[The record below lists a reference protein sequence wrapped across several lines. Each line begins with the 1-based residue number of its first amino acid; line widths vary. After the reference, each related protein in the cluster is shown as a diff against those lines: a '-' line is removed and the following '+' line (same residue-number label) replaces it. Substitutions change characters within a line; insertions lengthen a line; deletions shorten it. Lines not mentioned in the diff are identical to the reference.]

1 MKKILS
7 LFFLMAIVLPG
18 WSQKVKWLDEM
29 NLKLMSCGWSTPQ
42 VNKSVGGNP
51 LKVNGATFNRG
62 VGTHAVS
69 TFLINLNKQATTFNT
84 QVGVDDEATNNASIE
99 FIVMADQKV
108 LWRSGV
114 MKKGEDPK
122 TCQIPLNG
130 KQKLG
135 LVVLSGESNDNDHAD
150 WLNAKIVYSGATPI
164 AIGNVI
170 SEKPYILTP
179 ASSPAP
185 RINGAKVFGAHPG
198 NPFLFKVPVTG
209 VRPMTI
215 NASGLPDGLSIDS
228 KTGIITGTT
237 PAKGEYRIKITAQN
251 KVGKA
256 TRTLK
261 IVSGDLLALT
271 PPLGWN
277 SWNCWGLSVNQDR
290 VKASA
295 DAMIQKGLIEHG
307 WTYINIDDGW
317 EAPSRT
323 ADSILLPNGK
333 FPDMKAL
340 TTYIHSQ
347 GLKMGIYSSPGTRT
361 CGGFLASYQN
371 EVQDAKTWA
380 ELGIDYIKY
389 DWCSYGWIAPNPN
402 LEELQKPYI
411 VMRKAL
417 DQCNRDIIF
426 SLCQYG
432 MGNVWEWG
440 AKIGGNTWRT
450 TGDIGDSWDS
460 MSGIGFSQTQD
471 PKCTGPGHWNDPDML
486 VVGKVGWGPSLHN
499 THLTP
504 SEQYTHISMWS
515 LLASPLLIG
524 CDMSQLDAFT
534 LNLLSNDEVLAINQD
549 PLGVKASR
557 VKKADGVEIWM
568 RPLDDHS
575 YAVGVFYNGK
585 GSGDPTALFN
595 WSNSK
600 STKTVKVSLSDLKL
614 KGKYQVR
621 DLWRQKDTGITNQSK
636 TVEIPYHGVAFL
648 KFTPV
653 K

>member
-1 MKKILS
+1 MKRILF
-7 LFFLMAIVLPG
+7 LFFLMTIVLQG

-51 LKVNGATFNRG
+51 LKVNGTVFNRG

-69 TFLINLNKQATTFNT
+69 IFLVNLKKQATTFKT
-84 QVGVDDEATNNASIE
+84 QVGVDDEATDNASIE
-99 FIVMADQKV
+99 FVVMSDQKV

-122 TCQIPLNG
+122 TCQVSLNG

-135 LVVLSGESNDNDHAD
+135 LVVLSGESIDNDHAD
-150 WLNAKIVYSGATPI
+150 WLNAQIIYSGATPVAMGDI
-164 AIGNVI
+164 S

-198 NPFLFKVPVTG
+198 NPFLFKVAVTG

-215 NASGLPDGLSIDS
+215 IASGLPEGLSINS
-228 KTGIITGTT
+228 KTGVITGTT
-237 PAKGEYRIKITAQN
+237 PAKGEYLVKITAQN
-251 KVGKA
+251 KIGKA

-295 DAMIQKGLIEHG
+295 DAMIKKGLIEHG
-307 WTYINIDDGW
+307 WTYVNIDDGW
-317 EAPSRT
+317 EASSRT
-323 ADSILLPNGK
+323 ADSILLPNSK

-340 TTYIHSQ
+340 TDYIHSQ
-347 GLKMGIYSSPGTRT
+347 GLKMGIYSSPGPKT
-361 CGGFLASYQN
+361 CGGFLASYKN
-371 EVQDAKTWA
+371 ELQDAKTWA

-411 VMRKAL
+411 VMRNAL

-471 PKCTGPGHWNDPDML
+471 PKYTGPGHWNDPDML
-486 VVGKVGWGPSLHN
+486 VIGKVGWGNPHN

-504 SEQYTHISMWS
+504 NEQYTHISMWS

-534 LNLLSNDEVLAINQD
+534 LNLLCNDEVLAVNQD
-549 PLGVKASR
+549 PLGIKASR
-557 VKKADGVEIWM
+557 VKKANGVEIWM
-568 RPLDDHS
+568 RPLEDHS

-585 GSGDPTALFN
+585 ESGDPTTLIN
-595 WSNSK
+595 WNNGSK
-600 STKTVKVSLSDLKL
+600 NIKTVKVLLSDLKL

-648 KFTPV
+648 KFSPV